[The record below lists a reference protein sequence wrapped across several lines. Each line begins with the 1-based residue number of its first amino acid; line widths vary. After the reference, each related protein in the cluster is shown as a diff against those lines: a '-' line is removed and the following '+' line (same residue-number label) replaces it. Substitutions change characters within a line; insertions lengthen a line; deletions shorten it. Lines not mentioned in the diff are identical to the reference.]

1 MKLDIFSEDRLG
13 ITQEFLT
20 VIFNQGWNLAAMEMH
35 THHTFLYIDNTSK
48 SIQQIAPLFKAIPGV
63 KDVTQVD
70 LLPNEQK
77 RKHLDA
83 LLAKLPDPILDV
95 DKNGEI
101 IVANQS
107 AALAFGHSTTFLVG
121 KNVSTVIGIEIDE
134 LYKCVDQHIEVTSGG
149 SKFLLDISVVKVGRA
164 IKGAVL
170 IFQSI
175 SKMGKQISAMSDKK
189 PDNYNTFIAN
199 CDEMKFIE
207 SQTVKYANL
216 DLPVLISGETGTGKE
231 LTARALH
238 NLSGRSKSSFMAINC
253 AALPENLLESE
264 LFGYDSGAFSGA
276 KKSGKPGLLELA
288 NGGTVFLDEI
298 GEMSIYLQAK
308 LLRFL
313 QDYSFIRIGGSS
325 EVKVDIRVV
334 CATHRDL
341 ESMVN
346 EGEFRQDLFYRLNV
360 LSLKLP
366 PLRERQPDIVT
377 LIELFANRAA
387 EQVNVDLPCFSE
399 EAISLLK
406 FAPWPGNIRQL
417 QNVIFRTIANSE
429 KTIIEAQDLKFNDR
443 EGAKESELLDFS
455 AILDYES
462 AIENYEKKFL
472 TKMYEQ
478 FPSTRKLATRLAVS
492 HAKISR
498 KLSKY
503 GIGKSS

>member
-35 THHTFLYIDNTSK
+35 THHTYLYIDNTGK
-48 SIQQIAPLFKAIPGV
+48 SFNQIAPLFKRIPGV

-70 LLPNEQK
+70 LLPNEKK

-83 LLAKLPDPILDV
+83 LLAKLPDAILDV
-95 DKNGEI
+95 DKSGEI

-107 AALAFGHSTTFLVG
+107 AAIAFGHSTSFLVG
-121 KNVSTVIGIEIDE
+121 KNVSTIIGIEIDE
-134 LYKCVDQHIEVTSGG
+134 LYKCVGQHIEVTSG
-149 SKFLLDISVVKVGRA
+149 STKFLLDLSVVKVGKT

-175 SKMGKQISAMSDKK
+175 SKMGKQLSAMSDKK
-189 PDNYNTFIAN
+189 PDNYNTFVAN
-199 CDEMKFIE
+199 CDEMKYIE
-207 SQTVKYANL
+207 AQTIKYANL
-216 DLPVLISGETGTGKE
+216 DLPVLINGETGTGKE

-238 NLSGRSKSSFMAINC
+238 NLSDRSKNSFMAINC

-288 NGGTVFLDEI
+288 DGGTVFLDEI
-298 GEMSIYLQAK
+298 GEMSVYLQAK

-313 QDYSFIRIGGSS
+313 QDYSFIRIGGSV

-341 ESMVN
+341 EVMVS

-366 PLRERQPDIVT
+366 PLRERQSDIAT
-377 LIELFANRAA
+377 LIDLFANRAA
-387 EQVNVDLPCFSE
+387 EQVNVDRPSFSQD
-399 EAISLLK
+399 AINLLK

-417 QNVIFRTIANSE
+417 QNVIFRTIANNDAE
-429 KTIIEAQDLKFNDR
+429 LIHAKDLMFNDR
-443 EGAKESELLDFS
+443 EGAKENELLDFS
-455 AILDYES
+455 SILDYES

-478 FPSTRKLATRLAVS
+478 FPSTRKLAKRLSVS

-503 GIGKSS
+503 GIGKSD